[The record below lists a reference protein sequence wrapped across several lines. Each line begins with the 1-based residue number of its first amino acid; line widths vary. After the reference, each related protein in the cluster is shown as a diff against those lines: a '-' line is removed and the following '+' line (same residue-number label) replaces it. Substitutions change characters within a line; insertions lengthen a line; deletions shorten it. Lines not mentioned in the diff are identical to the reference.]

1 MFETLF
7 NGRKT
12 LETYRTAPLLDSRLR
27 YLEHLAET
35 GARPPTLRGIAMAQ
49 LRLVLALD
57 LTGDDKVRLGQI
69 QEVAEEWS
77 CPGLHRKYER
87 AGARFRGEFVSRT
100 VRWLRFVGLFQEP
113 EDAGHAHEAEVSA
126 YEKWMRQERGFSEQS
141 IGRYCKAANEFLD
154 WLPPELPL
162 ASVRI
167 SDIDGAITAKQ
178 AARNYS
184 RPTIRN
190 YATGL
195 KAFFRFA
202 EQRGWTTH
210 GLAEGIVAPQ
220 TYPNEGVPLG
230 PTRDEVQRVLATTEG
245 DRPTDKRDRALL
257 MTLIAYGLRSGEVRG
272 LRLDDLDWENE
283 RLRVRRP
290 KSGRT
295 DHYPL
300 SPGVGEAILRY
311 ILEVRPR
318 ATGERTVFL
327 LMRAPFTPLSAAA
340 LGTVVRTRFARA
352 GVVLRRMGPHA
363 LRHAAAQRLLDQGM
377 SLKVVGDF
385 LGHRHPSTTGIYAK
399 VDLPTLREVAEFDL
413 GSLA

>member
-12 LETYRTAPLLDSRLR
+12 LETYRAAPLLDCRLR

-49 LRLVLALD
+49 LRLVLLLD
-57 LTGDDKVRLGQI
+57 LTEDDTVSLAQI
-69 QEVAEEWS
+69 QAAAKQWS
-77 CPGLHRKYER
+77 CPALHRIYKR
-87 AGARFRGEFVSRT
+87 AGAQFRGEFVSRA
-100 VRWLRFVGLFQEP
+100 VRWLRYVGLFEEP
-113 EDAGHAHEAEVSA
+113 EDAGHGHTAEVRA
-126 YEKWMRQERGFSEQS
+126 YENWMRHERGFSEQS
-141 IGRYCKAANEFLD
+141 IGRYRRAANEFFD
-154 WLPPELPL
+154 WLPADLPL

-167 SDIDGAITAKQ
+167 SDIDAAITAKQ
-178 AARNYS
+178 TARTYS

-202 EQRGWTTH
+202 EQRAWATP
-210 GLAEGIVAPQ
+210 GLAEGIVAPR
-220 TYPNEGVPLG
+220 TYPDEGVPLG
-230 PTRDEVQRVLATTEG
+230 PTRDQVQRVLATTEG

-272 LRLDDLDWENE
+272 LQLDDLDWENE

-300 SPGVGEAILRY
+300 SPGVGQAILRY

-318 ATGERTVFL
+318 TTAERTVFL
-327 LMRAPFTPLSAAA
+327 LMRAPFTALSGAG
-340 LGTVVRTRFARA
+340 LGTVVRTRFERA

-363 LRHAAAQRLLDQGM
+363 LRHAAAQQLLDQGM

-413 GSLA
+413 GGLA

>member
-12 LETYRTAPLLDSRLR
+12 LETYRTAPLLDSRVR
-27 YLEHLAET
+27 YLEHLAEN
-35 GARPPTLRGIAMAQ
+35 GARPPTVRGIAMAQ
-49 LRLVLALD
+49 LRLVLVLD
-57 LTGDDKVRLGQI
+57 LTEEDKVGLGQI
-69 QEVAEEWS
+69 QAAAEDWA
-77 CPGLHRKYER
+77 CPGLHRTYKR
-87 AGARFRGEFVSRT
+87 AGARFRAEFVGRT
-100 VRWLRFVGLFQEP
+100 VRWLRFAGLFHEA
-113 EDAGHAHEAEVSA
+113 EDAGHSHAAEVGA
-126 YEKWMRQERGFSEQS
+126 YEQWMRHERGFSEQS
-141 IGRYCKAANEFLD
+141 ISRYCKAANEFFG
-154 WLPPELPL
+154 WLPADLPL
-162 ASVRI
+162 VSVRI
-167 SDIDGAITAKQ
+167 SDIDAAIAAKQ
-178 AARNYS
+178 TARTYS
-184 RPTIRN
+184 RATIRN

-202 EQRGWTTH
+202 EQRAWAAR
-210 GLAEGIVAPQ
+210 GLTEGIVAPG
-220 TYPNEGVPLG
+220 TYPDEGVPLG

-257 MTLIAYGLRSGEVRG
+257 MILIAYGLRSGEVRS

-300 SPGVGEAILRY
+300 SPGVGEAILQY

-318 ATGERTVFL
+318 ATAERTVFL
-327 LMRAPFTPLSAAA
+327 LMKAPFTPLSAAG
-340 LGTVVRTRFARA
+340 LGTVVRTRFERA
-352 GVVLRRMGPHA
+352 GVVVRRMGPHA
-363 LRHAAAQRLLDQGM
+363 LRHAAAQQLLDQGM

-413 GSLA
+413 GGLA

>member
-12 LETYRTAPLLDSRLR
+12 LETYRAAPLLECRLR
-27 YLEHLAET
+27 YLEHVAKS
-35 GARPPTLRGIAMAQ
+35 GAGTPTLRTLAVGQ
-49 LRLVLALD
+49 LRLVLLLD
-57 LTGDDKVRLGQI
+57 FTEDDTVSLGQI
-69 QEVAEEWS
+69 QAAAEEWS
-77 CPGLHRKYER
+77 CPAMHRIYKPAGPQCR
-87 AGARFRGEFVSRT
+87 AEFVSRA
-100 VRWLRFVGLFQEP
+100 VRWLRFAGLFEEP
-113 EDAGHAHEAEVSA
+113 EETRHAHAAEVSA
-126 YEKWMRQERGFSEQS
+126 YEEWMRHERGFSEQS
-141 IGRYCKAANEFLD
+141 IGRYCRAANEFFG
-154 WLPPELPL
+154 WLPADLPL

-167 SDIDGAITAKQ
+167 SDIDGAIAAKQ
-178 AARNYS
+178 ASRTYS
-184 RPTIRN
+184 RSTIRN

-195 KAFFRFA
+195 KAFLRFA
-202 EQRGWTTH
+202 EQRGWAAQ
-210 GLAEGIVAPQ
+210 GLAEGTVAPR
-220 TYPNEGVPLG
+220 TYPDEGVPLG
-230 PTRDEVQRVLATTEG
+230 PTRDEVQRVLSTTEG
-245 DRPTDKRDRALL
+245 DRPTDKRDRAIL
-257 MTLIAYGLRSGEVRG
+257 MILIAYGLRSGEVRS

-318 ATGERTVFL
+318 DTAERTVFL
-327 LMRAPFTPLSAAA
+327 AMRAPFTPLTGGG
-340 LGTVVRTRFARA
+340 LGTLVKTRFERA
-352 GVVLRRMGPHA
+352 GVALRRMGPHV
-363 LRHAAAQRLLDQGM
+363 LRHAAAQQLLDRGM

-413 GSLA
+413 GGLV